1 MRYVDAIFRQ
11 IFRRKEKSLHIIC
24 WDFLETQDRDI
35 LMGASQYGL
44 DNFIQ
49 QSFMLTYQH
58 GKN

>member
-11 IFRRKEKSLHIIC
+11 IFRKEKSLHIIC
-24 WDFLETQDRDI
+24 WDLLETQDRDI

-44 DNFIQ
+44 DNSIQ

-58 GKN
+58 G

>member
-1 MRYVDAIFRQ
+1 MRYVDPIFRQ

-24 WDFLETQDRDI
+24 WDLLETQDRDI